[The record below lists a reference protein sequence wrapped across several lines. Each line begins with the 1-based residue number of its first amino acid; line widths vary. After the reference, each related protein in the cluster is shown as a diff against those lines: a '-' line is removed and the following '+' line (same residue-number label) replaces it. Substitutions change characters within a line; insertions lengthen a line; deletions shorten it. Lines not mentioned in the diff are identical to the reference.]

1 MFSSTQ
7 LRPIKIACDAPAYEV
22 VKASGRAGMRSPED
36 VRWRR
41 RSLPSSDAAARK
53 TWVRRIWRLLFAF
66 GTPEVEETCGCGS
79 TLPERRILLLRTRSG
94 AMIRYALTQCG
105 RCRTILWD
113 KERTSAAPHASGQL
127 DNA

>member
-41 RSLPSSDAAARK
+41 RELPNGTAARK
-53 TWVRRIWRLLFAF
+53 TLVRRLWRLLFAF
-66 GTPEVEETCGCGS
+66 GTPEVEETCGCGA
-79 TLPERRILLLRTRSG
+79 TLPERRFLLLRKRSG
-94 AMIRYALTQCG
+94 SAIHYALTQCG
-105 RCRTILWD
+105 RCRTIYWD
-113 KERTSAAPHASGQL
+113 KEQMSTTPLASGRR
-127 DNA
+127 DDA